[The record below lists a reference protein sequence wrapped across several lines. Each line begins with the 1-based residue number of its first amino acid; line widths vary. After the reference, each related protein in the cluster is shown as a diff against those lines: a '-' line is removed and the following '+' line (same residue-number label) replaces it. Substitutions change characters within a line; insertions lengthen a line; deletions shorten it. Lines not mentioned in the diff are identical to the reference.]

1 VRGLRMG
8 EVKEASA
15 SIVVHAPIA
24 DVCSKSII
32 YLFIYLFIYLSMHLL
47 HTKEASSSIVVHAPF
62 ALVCSQDQIKE
73 IKVNESSEV
82 NQTKLN

>member
-1 VRGLRMG
+1 MG

-32 YLFIYLFIYLSMHLL
+32 YLPRSIIYLSMHLL